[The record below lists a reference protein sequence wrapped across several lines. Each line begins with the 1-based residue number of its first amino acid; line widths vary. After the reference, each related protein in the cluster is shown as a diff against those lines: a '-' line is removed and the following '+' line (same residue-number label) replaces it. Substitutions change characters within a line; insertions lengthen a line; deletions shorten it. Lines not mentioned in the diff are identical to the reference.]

1 MTNLIA
7 TLFFRLLI
15 SQSMTQ
21 LEFETKSDSLINSM
35 LTEYRIVEPI
45 TKINRYSIS
54 NARWNRRIELKSKD
68 LFNNKYGQKD
78 YQEYTFT
85 FLYFTDQDSL
95 LKARQDY
102 IDNFSS
108 DGRLS
113 PETTSIKRP
122 PSFNLITENAIII
135 FEVSCEGLQ
144 MDQKWSWDHLKN
156 ELFSTFGNEQSEII
170 ENGCGGPMTW
180 KNNRN

>member
-1 MTNLIA
+1 MTTLI
-7 TLFFRLLI
+7 TILFFRLLI

-21 LEFETKSDSLINSM
+21 LEFEAKCDSLIKSM
-35 LTEYRIVEPI
+35 LNEYRIVEPT
-45 TKINRYSIS
+45 TKINGLTSANWS
-54 NARWNRRIELKSKD
+54 RRIELKSKD

-85 FLYFTDQDSL
+85 FLYFTEQDSL

-135 FEVSCEGLQ
+135 FEVSCEGHQ
-144 MDQKWSWDHLKN
+144 MDKKWSWDKIKN
-156 ELFSTFGNEQSEII
+156 DLFSNFGNEQSEII
-170 ENGCGGPMTW
+170 ENGCGGPITW